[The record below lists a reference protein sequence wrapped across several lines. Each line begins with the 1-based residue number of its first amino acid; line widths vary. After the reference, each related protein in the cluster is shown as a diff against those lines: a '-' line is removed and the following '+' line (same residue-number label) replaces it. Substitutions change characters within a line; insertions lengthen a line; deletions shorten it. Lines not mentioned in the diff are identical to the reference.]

1 MIFDPHHVHLK
12 SCVGLGLR
20 AWPFIVIPSFCMA
33 FSIFFTILHIGW
45 VSLHLVALSLT
56 HCICVQLI
64 DLMGTHFLWFS
75 YGRECITFHD
85 VVQDIFVS
93 IISNVG
99 FNVSNE
105 QTHVFATLLSLL

>member
-1 MIFDPHHVHLK
+1 
-12 SCVGLGLR
+12 
-20 AWPFIVIPSFCMA
+20 
-33 FSIFFTILHIGW
+33 
-45 VSLHLVALSLT
+45 VALSLT

-64 DLMGTHFLWFS
+64 DLMRIHFLWFS

-93 IISNVG
+93 IVSNVR